1 MSNEKRFEEIKSI
14 RLSIKNTFKM
24 LTEKHTEIKEQYKK
38 YIEANKK
45 SELLDSFYFQIKIM
59 DYEYNN
65 TEKLYH
71 MIDNRMYC
79 DYYKLFIIVY
89 NYFKNQFKTEKSE
102 MIIKNSKYPVY
113 KDLDQLKIYDFDTVN
128 DIHQD
133 IIRLIDY
140 IAKIIHQNEEEIKS
154 HQVKVSNGLNIDNY
168 IFNLEYRNNL
178 IVNNVSLYKKFL
190 SSYHKYH
197 ASFLCNLND
206 RVNLILEQLKNDV
219 NFTEPIQEHPQILI
233 KMCIQC
239 SMKEA
244 DYCKS
249 CMNEERDEYERFA
262 ILRDSINSE
271 MNTELEISKTKN
283 KKPIEPV
290 NDEPVIVEA
299 HDVSNVDDLVIVD
312 APVNEIIPEA
322 IVNGPVIVEE
332 PVIPEPIVEEP
343 VIAEVQVEQVI
354 PESIVEESI
363 IPEPIVNESVIVE
376 ESIIPEPIVNDSV
389 IVEEPVAPIIAD
401 VQVEQVIPEPI
412 ADGPVNDESIIVEEP
427 IISDDPVISEPIVNE
442 LIIVENTVIPEP
454 IVEEPVIAEVQV
466 EQVIPESIADV
477 PVIPEPIA
485 DVLVNDV
492 PVIPE
497 PIVNESI
504 IVEDPVIPETI
515 ADVLVNNVPV
525 IPEPIMNDP
534 VIPDIANNYISDEP
548 LSPPP
553 YFNDEIDEPINI
565 NLQEY
570 VSPIQLSTIIEQN
583 DNDESM
589 DIEIDNITNTEQI
602 ERKIHTTSPFFI
614 DLELVPANELSHPHQ
629 RRKKNNKKGH
639 KK

>member
-14 RLSIKNTFKM
+14 RISIKNTFKM
-24 LTEKHTEIKEQYKK
+24 LTEKHTEIKDQYKK

-59 DYEYNN
+59 DYEYDN

-79 DYYKLFIIVY
+79 DYYKLFIIIY

-133 IIRLIDY
+133 IIRLIEY
-140 IAKIIHQNEEEIKS
+140 ITKIIHQNEEEIKS
-154 HQVKVSNGLNIDNY
+154 HQLKVSNGLNIDNY

-178 IVNNVSLYKKFL
+178 IVNNISLYKKFL
-190 SSYHKYH
+190 SAYHKYH
-197 ASFLCNLND
+197 ASFLCNLN
-206 RVNLILEQLKNDV
+206 NKLSLILEQLKNDV
-219 NFTEPIQEHPQILI
+219 NFTEPIKEPQQILI
-233 KMCIQC
+233 KMCVQC

-244 DYCKS
+244 DYCKT

-271 MNTELEISKTKN
+271 MNNELDNSKPKN
-283 KKPIEPV
+283 KKTIESVNPDPV
-290 NDEPVIVEA
+290 NE
-299 HDVSNVDDLVIVD
+299 
-312 APVNEIIPEA
+312 APVNEIIPEPVVDVPVNEA
-322 IVNGPVIVEE
+322 PVVDEIVIVESPVIIDVPVVDEIIPEPVVDEIIPETVVEVPVVDEIIPDPVIIHVPVVDEIIPETVVEVPVVDEIIPETVVEVPVVDEIIPDPVIIDVPVVEE
-332 PVIPEPIVEEP
+332 PVIIDVPVVEEP
-343 VIAEVQVEQVI
+343 VIIDVPVDESVI
-354 PESIVEESI
+354 DLPVVDEI
-363 IPEPIVNESVIVE
+363 IPEPIVNET
-376 ESIIPEPIVNDSV
+376 IIDQPISDEPIV
-389 IVEEPVAPIIAD
+389 
-401 VQVEQVIPEPI
+401 
-412 ADGPVNDESIIVEEP
+412 
-427 IISDDPVISEPIVNE
+427 
-442 LIIVENTVIPEP
+442 
-454 IVEEPVIAEVQV
+454 
-466 EQVIPESIADV
+466 
-477 PVIPEPIA
+477 
-485 DVLVNDV
+485 
-492 PVIPE
+492 
-497 PIVNESI
+497 
-504 IVEDPVIPETI
+504 
-515 ADVLVNNVPV
+515 
-525 IPEPIMNDP
+525 P
-534 VIPDIANNYISDEP
+534 VIPDIVNPISDEP

-583 DNDESM
+583 DHDESM
-589 DIEIDNITNTEQI
+589 DIEIDNTTNTEQI

-614 DLELVPANELSHPHQ
+614 DLELVPENELSHPHQ
-629 RRKKNNKKGH
+629 RRKKHNKKGH